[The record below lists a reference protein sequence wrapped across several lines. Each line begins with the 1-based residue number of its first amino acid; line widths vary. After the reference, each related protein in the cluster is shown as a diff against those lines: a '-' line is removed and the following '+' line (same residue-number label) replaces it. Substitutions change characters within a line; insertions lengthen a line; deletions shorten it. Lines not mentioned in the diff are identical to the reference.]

1 MGKPYQKEHISG
13 LRERKK
19 RQMRETIA
27 DMALGLFIERG
38 FDAVT
43 VAEIA
48 QAAEVAVKTV
58 FNYFPTKEDLFFDRQ
73 AEVEDAWSRVIRER
87 ASGESVVAALRRDFL
102 NKLAR
107 RDPSSGL
114 NDDLVAFMRLV
125 QSSPSLQVREREI
138 GERSRDA
145 LARTLVAE
153 TGAASGDLM
162 PHVVASLVEALYRT
176 LYAEIRRRLLAGER
190 ADAIY
195 PEVLAAANRAF
206 DLLETGVGSY
216 GMRQS

>member
-1 MGKPYQKEHISG
+1 MGERYQKEHTSG

-19 RQMRETIA
+19 RQTREAIA
-27 DMALGLFIERG
+27 DVALGLFIERG

-73 AEVEDAWSRVIRER
+73 AEVEDAWSRVVRER
-87 ASGESVVAALRRDFL
+87 APGESVIAALRRDFL
-102 NKLAR
+102 DKLAR
-107 RDPSSGL
+107 RDPSSSL
-114 NDDLVAFMRLV
+114 NDDFVTFARLI
-125 QSSPSLQVREREI
+125 QSSPSLQIREREI
-138 GERSRDA
+138 GERAREA

-153 TGAASGDLM
+153 TGAAPGDLT
-162 PHVVASLVEALYRT
+162 PRFVAGLIEAIYRT
-176 LYAEIRRRLLAGER
+176 LHAEIRRRLLAGER

-206 DLLETGVGSY
+206 DLLETGIGSY
-216 GMRQS
+216 GTRRS